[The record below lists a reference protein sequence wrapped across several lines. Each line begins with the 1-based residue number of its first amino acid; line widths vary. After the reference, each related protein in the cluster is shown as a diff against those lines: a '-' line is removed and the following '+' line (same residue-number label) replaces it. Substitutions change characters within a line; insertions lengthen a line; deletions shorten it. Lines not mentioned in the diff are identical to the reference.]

1 MKCLVFDSGPI
12 ISLTTNN
19 LLWLLE
25 PLKNQFKGDFYIT
38 EGVRKELVE
47 NPLQSRKFKF
57 EALQVEQQ
65 IEKGILKVIND
76 PKIKPKGFELMNI
89 TNSCFKADNNPIK
102 IVQLAEMET
111 IAFALIYGA
120 EGIVVDERVTRLLI
134 ESPEM
139 IKETMRKRLHA
150 NINVNTSNLKTIND
164 ETRDLRII
172 RSVEL
177 VTVAYE
183 LGFLDKYLAKIPD
196 SEKTL
201 LESVLWGVKLN
212 GCAVSRKEIEQIL
225 KMEIK

>member
-1 MKCLVFDSGPI
+1 MRSIVFDAGPV

-19 LLWLLE
+19 LLWLLS
-25 PLKNQFKGDFYIT
+25 PLKEKYKGHFHLTND
-38 EGVRKELVE
+38 VKSELVDR
-47 NPLQSRKFKF
+47 PLQTKKFKF
-57 EALQVEQQ
+57 EALQVLHC
-65 IEKGILKVIND
+65 INKGILETVDND
-76 PKIKPKGFELMNI
+76 QIREKTDKLLELSNNI
-89 TNSCFKADNNPIK
+89 FSAFGHNMQI
-102 IVQLAEMET
+102 IHRAEMSA
-111 IAFALIYGA
+111 IASSLFFNGDAV
-120 EGIVVDERVTRLLI
+120 VVDERTTRVLI
-134 ESPEM
+134 ENPKKLLN
-139 IKETMRKRLHA
+139 ILRHTLHTS
-150 NINVNTSNLKTIND
+150 ISVNQGNLRDFGKLTKG
-164 ETRDLRII
+164 TRMI